1 MPVSTLSCGIC
12 ALHADQVQLD
22 AMEIWRHPDWLL
34 RHHPQP
40 SPLLGWC
47 CLDAR
52 RHLSGPIDFT
62 AEEAQAWGLVVQR
75 ASQLVQE
82 LTRCDRV
89 YAIAFGEGAR
99 HLHLHLIPRH
109 GEDSQTTA
117 WAVADHYRAVEAG
130 ERPAAESAAVQAWI
144 HLARERVIAPDWLPF
159 SADRSGRAPSPS
171 PRR

>member
-1 MPVSTLSCGIC
+1 M
-12 ALHADQVQLD
+12 
-22 AMEIWRHPDWLL
+22 
-34 RHHPQP
+34 
-40 SPLLGWC
+40 LGWC

-52 RHLSGPIDFT
+52 RHLSGPIAFT
-62 AEEAQAWGLVVQR
+62 AEEAQTWGLVVQR

-109 GEDSQTTA
+109 GEDSQTIA

-130 ERPAAESAAVQAWI
+130 ERPAADSAAVQAWI
-144 HLARERVIAPDWLPF
+144 NQARAEAT
-159 SADRSGRAPSPS
+159 
-171 PRR
+171 RRGDILNRGLISQRHAQP

>member
-1 MPVSTLSCGIC
+1 
-12 ALHADQVQLD
+12 
-22 AMEIWRHPDWLL
+22 
-34 RHHPQP
+34 
-40 SPLLGWC
+40 
-47 CLDAR
+47 
-52 RHLSGPIDFT
+52 
-62 AEEAQAWGLVVQR
+62 
-75 ASQLVQE
+75 VQE